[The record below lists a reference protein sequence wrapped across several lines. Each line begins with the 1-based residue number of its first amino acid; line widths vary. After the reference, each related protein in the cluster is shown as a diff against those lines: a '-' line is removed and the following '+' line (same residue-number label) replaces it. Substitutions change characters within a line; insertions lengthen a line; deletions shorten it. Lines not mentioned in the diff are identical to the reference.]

1 MKKIFSTLVVCFG
14 TAICIAQELNCKLT
28 ILHEKITGIDA
39 QVFTAMQKSLTEF
52 MNSHKWTNEEFSV
65 SEKIDC
71 NILIN
76 LTGNNL
82 GGDPDT
88 YIATMNIQASR
99 PVYNSGY
106 SSTLV
111 NYIDKDIQFKYTQFN
126 AINFD
131 ENQITGTDILSSN
144 LTALLAYY
152 SYLIIGLDNDSFAP
166 DGGTTYLK
174 KAQNIVSNAPES
186 KTISGWKAVE
196 STHNRYWL
204 IDQLLSTRFQDVRN
218 FWYSMHRE
226 GLDSM
231 YTKPNEART
240 RILTGVKKIYNVNKE
255 NPSSILIQF
264 LFNAKTEEFLHL
276 VASAPKTERAQYISL
291 FTALDVANAAKYNN
305 LK

>member
-52 MNSHKWTNEEFSV
+52 MNTHKWTNEEFSV

>member
-1 MKKIFSTLVVCFG
+1 MKKIISALFLCLSTAVS
-14 TAICIAQELNCKLT
+14 IAQEFNCKLT
-28 ILHEKITGIDA
+28 ILHEKITGVDA

-52 MNSHKWTNEEFSV
+52 MNTHKWTNEEFSV
-65 SEKIDC
+65 SEKIEC

-106 SSTLV
+106 STTLV

-152 SYLIIGLDNDSFAP
+152 SYLILGLDNDSFAP
-166 DGGTTYLK
+166 DGGTSYFK

-204 IDQLLSTRFQDVRN
+204 ADQLLSTRFQDVRN

-291 FTALDVANAAKYNN
+291 FTALDVANATKYNN